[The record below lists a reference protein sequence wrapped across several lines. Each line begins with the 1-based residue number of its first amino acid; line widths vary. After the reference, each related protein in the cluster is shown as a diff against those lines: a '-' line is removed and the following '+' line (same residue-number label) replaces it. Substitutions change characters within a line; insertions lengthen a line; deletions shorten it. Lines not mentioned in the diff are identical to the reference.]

1 MRRKINRLKDVSSE
15 FVNKLLKC
23 SSTRPSLGSDP
34 EFFVADAKDKILAA
48 DKFFPGKK
56 EPLRFDADHKNLSLF
71 FDGIQAEI
79 NVPASTCRETVSHYI
94 RNGLRKATE
103 IIGKNNKIIMRPSVR
118 VTKSLL
124 KKADP
129 EALIFGCEPDFNAYT
144 GKQNTEAMDA
154 SAHMYRYAGGH
165 IHLGVSSAY
174 GKKGQVE
181 YDLAKTEEGHV
192 KAIKFID
199 YLTGA
204 VLVMMDKGPNAKR
217 RRTKYGTAGC
227 FRPTPYGIEYRTPS
241 CWWLKSPAAM
251 SLTFGLTRLAW
262 NLLISRCDEEL
273 IKHVGYSLEDVRG
286 IVDEND
292 TVVAKRFWKTIRPYI
307 AVSSKG
313 VHNPLHI
320 KSIRT
325 PLGGYIRSV
334 KEGLDLINEHKMPK
348 LHGGAGAPVCALAA
362 FEYMIKHGSDL
373 LITDNVSEEWSLN
386 SRNKF
391 FNTNGFVNGMYA
403 KLNDNADFKKF
414 QKDFITH
421 IL

>member
-1 MRRKINRLKDVSSE
+1 MRRKINRLKDTSSE
-15 FVNKLLKC
+15 FINKLLRC
-23 SSTRPSLGSDP
+23 NAVRPFLGSDP
-34 EFFVADAKDKILAA
+34 EFFIADAKGKVLAA

-56 EPLRFDADHKNLSLF
+56 EPLRFDAEYKNLLLF

-79 NVPASTCRETVSHYI
+79 NIPASTCRETVSHYI
-94 RNGLRKATE
+94 RDGLRKATE
-103 IIGKNNKIIMRPSVR
+103 VIGEDNKIIMKPSVR
-118 VTKSLL
+118 VTKTLL

-165 IHLGVSSAY
+165 IHLGMSSAY
-174 GKKGQVE
+174 AKNGNE

-192 KAIKFID
+192 RAIKFID
-199 YLTGA
+199 YITGA

-241 CWWLKSPAAM
+241 CWWMKSPAAM

-262 NLLISRCDEEL
+262 NLMISGFDEEL
-273 IKHVGYSLEDVRG
+273 IKNVGYSLEDVRG

-307 AVSSKG
+307 AVSSRG
-313 VHNPLHI
+313 THNPLHI
-320 KSIRT
+320 KSLRT
-325 PLGGYIRSV
+325 PTGGYMGTAKDGIN
-334 KEGLDLINEHKMPK
+334 LINRHKMPK
-348 LHGGAGAPVCALAA
+348 LHGGAGAPVYALAA
-362 FEYMIKHGSDL
+362 FEYMVKHGSDL
-373 LITDNVSEEWSLN
+373 LITDDVSEEWSLK
-386 SRNKF
+386 SQNKF